1 MKKLFLLSLAV
12 LALVPMVSG
21 TAVPADT
28 DAASM
33 IKVADLTPE
42 LAEAL
47 RAQAAGGSLARPL

>member
-28 DAASM
+28 DASM
-33 IKVADLTPE
+33 VKVADLTPE